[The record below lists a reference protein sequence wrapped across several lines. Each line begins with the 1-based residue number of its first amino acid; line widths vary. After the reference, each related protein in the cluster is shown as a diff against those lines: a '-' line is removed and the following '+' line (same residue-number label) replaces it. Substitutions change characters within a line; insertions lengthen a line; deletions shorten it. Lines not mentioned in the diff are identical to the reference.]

1 MIINWTY
8 ATKFVK
14 AISHYYNFQL
24 CMKHYLRT
32 VNMAAEQNYGVTGR
46 NFKCTKSL
54 VNQVLPSMIKIMII
68 MKMIIIIII
77 SKILYNKNIYLS

>member
-1 MIINWTY
+1 
-8 ATKFVK
+8 
-14 AISHYYNFQL
+14 
-24 CMKHYLRT
+24 
-32 VNMAAEQNYGVTGR
+32 MAAEQNYGVTGR